1 MIYIPQTLAKC
12 AENPIP
18 GLHRPPGHSTFRS
31 SEHMLHA
38 HVPRGALA
46 ARDQR
51 TLSMRLLLV
60 SSASHVAS
68 VPNTYSSSVESHSTI
83 ICFDVVDPFIDPD
96 CIRSTRANHT
106 VSTSTYGEYGALSMT
121 RAAGGLDAVPM
132 ACNARICSV
141 AAPFHQCLTHGL
153 PGLQAAREPNARGNL
168 QRCKLFT
175 WDLQSGLEATRV
187 QSRLCMR
194 EAWRAI
200 PAYGAR
206 LRMRKALIFG
216 KAFRCPVNG
225 LSSGATHHTRLAIE

>member
-1 MIYIPQTLAKC
+1 
-12 AENPIP
+12 
-18 GLHRPPGHSTFRS
+18 
-31 SEHMLHA
+31 
-38 HVPRGALA
+38 
-46 ARDQR
+46 
-51 TLSMRLLLV
+51 MRLLLV

-225 LSSGATHHTRLAIE
+225 LSSGATHQRFRACIAIQLYTAIQRALIQLRYTAYSLYTIQPYTPSL